1 MNECGIDVAQ
11 CVKRNRNRLNEQRTS
26 ARHGHSGRKST
37 CTSSGRF
44 PSTTQGVMSEVG
56 RGGNRKTK
64 NARAKN
70 NRERSCHKRGRAVA
84 FLHFGLLFI
93 VFESGDHNRLYVCTG
108 EKRSIYFSR
117 QSLRNQGLDD
127 VPRPRVRRSLSR
139 QDWRHS
145 AGTQAAN
152 RCRVLER
159 AR

>member
-44 PSTTQGVMSEVG
+44 PSTTQGVMGEVG

-64 NARAKN
+64 NARAKKFV
-70 NRERSCHKRGRAVA
+70 SARATSVA
-84 FLHFGLLFI
+84 EPSFFFGLLFI

-117 QSLRNQGLDD
+117 QRLRNQGLDD

-145 AGTQAAN
+145 AGTPAAN

>member
-64 NARAKN
+64 NARAKKFVSARATRVAEPSFFFRTSIYCI
-70 NRERSCHKRGRAVA
+70 RER
-84 FLHFGLLFI
+84 
-93 VFESGDHNRLYVCTG
+93 
-108 EKRSIYFSR
+108 
-117 QSLRNQGLDD
+117 
-127 VPRPRVRRSLSR
+127 RP
-139 QDWRHS
+139 Q
-145 AGTQAAN
+145 
-152 RCRVLER
+152 
-159 AR
+159 